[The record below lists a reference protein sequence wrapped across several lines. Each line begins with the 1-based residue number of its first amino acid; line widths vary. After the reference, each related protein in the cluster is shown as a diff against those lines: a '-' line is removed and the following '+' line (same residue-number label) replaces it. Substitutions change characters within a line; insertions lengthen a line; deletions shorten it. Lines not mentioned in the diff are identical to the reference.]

1 MSSQSGSGRQA
12 RRPDGTVVAFQL
24 AGDPGGVPLLLCHG
38 LADSRRSAR
47 LLERAAIDVGVLVIA
62 PDRPGVGL
70 SDWRRLERLSE
81 WVDDAAIV
89 LDALGRERVGVLGIS
104 GGGPFA
110 AACAAEIPD
119 RVSGLVL
126 VSALGLR
133 EWGTRGMAA
142 GERFSLAV
150 ATRAPSF
157 GGWFLERLAKL
168 ARASPRLFCE
178 LATVDLAD
186 ADRAVLATG
195 VQREVFLEG
204 YVEAFRRGRAGVAQ
218 ELRVLRAPWGFRLGS
233 IGVPTRIHHGEADLT
248 VPPQHAHRYARA
260 IPGARLRMCPDEGH
274 FSLLARYAADILTE
288 FRQL

>member
-1 MSSQSGSGRQA
+1 M
-12 RRPDGTVVAFQL
+12 
-24 AGDPGGVPLLLCHG
+24 LLCHG

-47 LLERAAIDVGVLVIA
+47 LLEQAAIDVGVLLIA

-70 SDWRRLERLSE
+70 SDWRRLERLSD
-81 WVDDAAIV
+81 WVDDAVIV

-110 AACAAEIPD
+110 AACAAETPH

-126 VSALGLR
+126 VSALGMR

-168 ARASPRLFCE
+168 ARVSPRLFYE
-178 LATVDLAD
+178 LATIDLPD
-186 ADRAVLATG
+186 ADCAVLATG
-195 VQREVFLEG
+195 LQREVFIEAYL
-204 YVEAFRRGRAGVAQ
+204 EAFRRGRAGVAQ
-218 ELRVLRAPWGFRLGS
+218 ELRVLRGPWGFRLGS

-248 VPPQHAHRYARA
+248 VPPQHAHRFAQA
-260 IPGARLRMCPDEGH
+260 IPGARLRMYPGEGH
-274 FSLLARYAADILTE
+274 FSLLARCAEDILIE